1 MNKNQRVRSALCIAL
16 VALYIVGLLCMF
28 LNALGAGLALWVIST
43 IGGIAALYHIRNREE
58 KEAFQRSHAEDEDEK
73 PCE

>member
-1 MNKNQRVRSALCIAL
+1 MNKNQRIRNLLCIAL
-16 VALYIVGLLCMF
+16 VALYAVGLLCMF
-28 LNALGAGLALWVIST
+28 LDALNAGLALWVVST

-58 KEAFQRSHAEDEDEK
+58 KEAFERDRNEDDK